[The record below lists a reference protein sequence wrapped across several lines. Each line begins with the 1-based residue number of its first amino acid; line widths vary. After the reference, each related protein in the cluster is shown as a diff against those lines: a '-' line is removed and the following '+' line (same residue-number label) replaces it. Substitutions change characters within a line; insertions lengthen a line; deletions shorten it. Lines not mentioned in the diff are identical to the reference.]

1 MAFNP
6 FQWTISSFISE
17 SVHNIKETPSCRRS
31 PSLFR
36 LFFLFSFL
44 PLFFP
49 LARISIW
56 FETCSSNL
64 LLSLSLS
71 LPPPCSFPA
80 SFSAFLPVA
89 SPPSFQTGA
98 SHCLAVWEEKSQ
110 LSRNGE
116 EPNLDP
122 GAGRACYTVVT
133 QWLNKYWEK

>member
-31 PSLFR
+31 PFLFR
-36 LFFLFSFL
+36 LVFLFSFL

-56 FETCSSNL
+56 FETCSSNI
-64 LLSLSLS
+64 LLSVS
-71 LPPPCSFPA
+71 LPPPFSFPSFFFSFPA
-80 SFSAFLPVA
+80 CCLR
-89 SPPSFQTGA
+89 PPPFQTGA

-110 LSRNGE
+110 LSRSGE
-116 EPNLDP
+116 EPNLYP
-122 GAGRACYTVVT
+122 GAGWACYTVVT

>member
-31 PSLFR
+31 PFLFR
-36 LFFLFSFL
+36 LVFLFSFL

-64 LLSLSLS
+64 LLSVS
-71 LPPPCSFPA
+71 LPPPFSFSSFFLSFPA
-80 SFSAFLPVA
+80 CCLP
-89 SPPSFQTGA
+89 PPPFQTGA

-110 LSRNGE
+110 LSRSGE

-122 GAGRACYTVVT
+122 GAGWACYTVVT
-133 QWLNKYWEK
+133 QWLNTYWEK